1 MCGIVGVYSNEPVV
15 RDLFYALNTL
25 QHRGQESCGIAVSDD
40 KDISC
45 HKGMGLVQEVFREEN
60 IQNMNGNIGI
70 GHVRYSTAGGSYEY
84 NTQPLLGFS
93 KGKRIAIAHNGNL
106 INNQL
111 LKTRL
116 EEDGMMFQTTIDS
129 EVILYLIS
137 RYYNGNMLDAV
148 KKTMDLIKGA
158 YSLVVMLKDKMVAV
172 RDPYGFRPLVM
183 GRRGDDYI
191 FASETGVID
200 VLGGEYIRDLEPG
213 EIVIVKDNKMES
225 HMYEHKAPMSTCI
238 FEHIYF
244 ARPDSIIDEQSVYSS
259 RIIAGR
265 DLAIDSPVEA
275 DLVTGV
281 PESGNVAAMGY
292 ALQSGI
298 PYGTAFIKNG
308 YVGRTF
314 IKPKQSQR
322 ESSVRVK
329 LNVLKEAVAGKRVI
343 MIDDSIV
350 R

>member
-183 GRRGDDYI
+183 GRRGDD
-191 FASETGVID
+191 
-200 VLGGEYIRDLEPG
+200 
-213 EIVIVKDNKMES
+213 
-225 HMYEHKAPMSTCI
+225 
-238 FEHIYF
+238 
-244 ARPDSIIDEQSVYSS
+244 
-259 RIIAGR
+259 
-265 DLAIDSPVEA
+265 
-275 DLVTGV
+275 
-281 PESGNVAAMGY
+281 
-292 ALQSGI
+292 
-298 PYGTAFIKNG
+298 
-308 YVGRTF
+308 
-314 IKPKQSQR
+314 
-322 ESSVRVK
+322 
-329 LNVLKEAVAGKRVI
+329 
-343 MIDDSIV
+343 
-350 R
+350 

>member
-129 EVILYLIS
+129 EVISSPGSVEVTDETLGEGLLI
-137 RYYNGNMLDAV
+137 
-148 KKTMDLIKGA
+148 
-158 YSLVVMLKDKMVAV
+158 
-172 RDPYGFRPLVM
+172 F
-183 GRRGDDYI
+183 
-191 FASETGVID
+191 F
-200 VLGGEYIRDLEPG
+200 
-213 EIVIVKDNKMES
+213 
-225 HMYEHKAPMSTCI
+225 
-238 FEHIYF
+238 
-244 ARPDSIIDEQSVYSS
+244 
-259 RIIAGR
+259 
-265 DLAIDSPVEA
+265 A
-275 DLVTGV
+275 DLGV
-281 PESGNVAAMGY
+281 SRCPPFTDGLTPEASCFR
-292 ALQSGI
+292 L
-298 PYGTAFIKNG
+298 
-308 YVGRTF
+308 
-314 IKPKQSQR
+314 
-322 ESSVRVK
+322 
-329 LNVLKEAVAGKRVI
+329 VI
-343 MIDDSIV
+343 G
-350 R
+350 